1 MVFVLISNR
10 GRLQHSKEKSTW
22 YAPPSKMGVGSKL
35 LERKTW
41 GGSEFFHGFVIEGG
55 SGNLWGKWKITQ
67 PQYKTTTLISH
78 MLEKGYYILRS

>member
-1 MVFVLISNR
+1 M
-10 GRLQHSKEKSTW
+10 
-22 YAPPSKMGVGSKL
+22 
-35 LERKTW
+35 
-41 GGSEFFHGFVIEGG
+41 GFVIEGG